1 MSGVKVSGAVKGS
14 KKLYAKIES
23 IKSDLIDSQI
33 DAVRDST
40 LTVHRVA
47 GELIQDNSSGVPQVR
62 YYRSGRKRTVLASKP
77 GKPPNTDT
85 GRLVQSI
92 QFDFKNGGLTG
103 RVGTDLKYGRA
114 LEFGTSKME
123 ARPWLSTAVRLSE
136 KEIVKIF
143 RNAVKKEAKGNK

>member
-1 MSGVKVSGAVKGS
+1 MKGS
-14 KKLYAKIES
+14 RKLRAKIES
-23 IKSDLIDSQI
+23 LESDLIESQI

-40 LTVHRVA
+40 LTVHRTA
-47 GELIQDNSSGVPQVR
+47 IELIQDNSSGVPQVR
-62 YYRSGRKRTVLASKP
+62 YSRSGRKRTVLASKP

-92 QFDFKNGGLTG
+92 KFDFKDGGLIG

-123 ARPWLSTAVRLSE
+123 ARPWLSTAVRLAQ
-136 KEIVKIF
+136 KEIVKLF
-143 RNAVKKEAKGNK
+143 KNAANKEIKGK